1 MSFIAPSMI
10 WPFEHAQE
18 GFVQKCSWLQ
28 RMTRTFASQIFR
40 SQAA

>member
-1 MSFIAPSMI
+1 MCFIAPSVI
-10 WPFEHAQE
+10 WLLEHAQE

-28 RMTRTFASQIFR
+28 RMIRTFGSQIFR